1 MVLFAGL
8 EIAFNVSMMLGP
20 VLAGGVTA
28 GLQATKEIDDACS
41 QLTTAQNQYSSTKS
55 KWQKVLQ
62 SYHNLISNQE
72 NYAKQLNRDFNAY
85 KTQMILAINSFK
97 KKQFMLDVFFAIF
110 IFCLLMVLLFKY
122 FKIFEN
128 LKKLIFN

>member
-28 GLQATKEIDDACS
+28 GLQATKGIDDACS

-55 KWQKVLQ
+55 KWRKVLQ
-62 SYHNLISNQE
+62 KYQNLENNQKD
-72 NYAKQLNRDFNAY
+72 YATQLNRDFNEY
-85 KTQMILAINSFK
+85 KEQMILAINSFK

-110 IFCLLMVLLFKY
+110 IFCLLMILLFKY

-128 LKKLIFN
+128 IKKLILN